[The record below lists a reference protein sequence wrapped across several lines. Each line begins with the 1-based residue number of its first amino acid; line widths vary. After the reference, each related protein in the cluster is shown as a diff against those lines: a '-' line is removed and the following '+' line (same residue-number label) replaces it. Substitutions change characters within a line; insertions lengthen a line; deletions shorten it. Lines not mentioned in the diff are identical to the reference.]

1 MKHLTNDVLCLV
13 AAGRQVAQEQA
24 AFARKMADIAITLQ
38 REICCLRRQATE
50 IYSAQDRQIRTYRPS
65 PEVLENLQR
74 YERCGELRQS
84 LLGRHDGSNAVEEC
98 VLPAR
103 LRDAG

>member
-50 IYSAQDRQIRTYRPS
+50 IYSAQDRQIRTGP
-65 PEVLENLQR
+65 PLLQR
-74 YERCGELRQS
+74 TMGGVSRTTSMPDGRRTER
-84 LLGRHDGSNAVEEC
+84 
-98 VLPAR
+98 
-103 LRDAG
+103 